1 MKAFKYNIH
10 LLIKR
15 SLLVIVLFTIS
26 RLFFY
31 FLNQSYFADITG
43 WSLVRHFLYGIRY
56 DASSFFWF
64 NLPFI
69 VLSLVPIYLLS
80 LKWYQKILKWL
91 FCVVNSVVLSV
102 NFIDSK
108 LFEFS
113 EKRMTTDIFNAQWLG
128 DDFITMLPH
137 FLKDYWFVALMYI
150 IIVVLIV
157 KLYPKYNSRVI
168 ILDTTKALHVGK
180 RWFIRLIILL
190 LFGVLGRG
198 GFQLKPLNIISAAQ
212 YSSPKNM
219 PLVLNSSFTVMKTLG
234 DKPLEGKKWF
244 EVNELD
250 SIFNPLYYFNAN
262 NFVPKNVVLII
273 LESFGKEYSGLL
285 NGKMGYTPNLDSIMD
300 LGLFHSNCFANGKRS
315 IEALP
320 SIISSLPPLMDKP
333 FITSTYNSNSINSI
347 GSLLKEKGYDT
358 KFYHGGKNG
367 TMGFDNF
374 VKLAGI
380 EHYYGLDEYPNK
392 EDYDGGWGIYDEP
405 YLQYITDELDK
416 TKEPFFAGVF
426 TLSSHHPYEIPQK
439 YVGKFPK
446 GTLVNHE
453 SIGYADYALGEFFKT
468 ASTKPWF
475 NNTLFVLTA
484 DHTAQTEG
492 GFYASKLGRYAVPL
506 VFYAPGDTLL
516 IGKSKSI
523 CSQVDI
529 LPSIMDYLKYD
540 EPFVAFGS
548 SVFNDSIPKYSNT
561 FTNGIYQFVY
571 DTVAISSNG
580 NSLISAYYISK
591 GKINKVR
598 VKDSVPEAVSDAFEF
613 QRAILQQYNNRMIEN
628 NLVVPN

>member
-1 MKAFKYNIH
+1 M
-10 LLIKR
+10 
-15 SLLVIVLFTIS
+15 
-26 RLFFY
+26 FFY
-31 FLNQSYFADITG
+31 FLNQSYFNDLAG
-43 WSLVRHFLYGIRY
+43 WSLVKHFLYGIRY
-56 DASSFFWF
+56 DASSYFWF

-69 VLSLVPIYLLS
+69 ILSLVPVYLLS
-80 LKWYQKILKWL
+80 LRWYQKILKWL

-137 FLKDYWFVALMYI
+137 FLKDYWFVVLTYI
-150 IIVVLIV
+150 IVIVLIV

-168 ILDTTKALHVGK
+168 KLDTTNAIHVGK

-198 GFQLKPLNIISAAQ
+198 GFQMKPLNIISAAQ

-219 PLVLNSSFTVMKTLG
+219 PLVLNSSFTIMKTLG
-234 DKPLEGKKWF
+234 DKPLEAKHWF
-244 EVNELD
+244 ESEEID
-250 SIFNPLYYFNAN
+250 SIYNPVYHFDTNIFEA
-262 NFVPKNVVLII
+262 KNIVLII
-273 LESFGKEYSGLL
+273 LESFGKEYSGFLT
-285 NGKMGYTPNLDSIMD
+285 GETGYTPNLDSIMKK
-300 LGLFHSNCFANGKRS
+300 GLVYSNCYANGKRS

-320 SIISSLPPLMDKP
+320 SIISGLPPLMDKP

-347 GSLLKEKGYDT
+347 GSLLKEKNYST

-380 EHYYGLDEYPNK
+380 DQYYGLDEYPNK

-405 YLQYITDELDK
+405 YLQYIANELDQ

-426 TLSSHHPYEIPQK
+426 TLSSHHPYKIPEK
-439 YVGKFPK
+439 YAGVFPK

-453 SIGYADYALGEFFKT
+453 SIAYADHALGEFFKT
-468 ASTKPWF
+468 AESKPWF
-475 NNTLFVLTA
+475 KNTLFVITA

-492 GFYASKLGRYAVPL
+492 GFYASKLGRYTVPL
-506 VFYAPGDTLL
+506 VFYAPGDTL
-516 IGKSKSI
+516 IVGNSKQV
-523 CSQVDI
+523 CSQIDI
-529 LPSIMDYLKYD
+529 LPSIMDYLNYNT
-540 EPFVAFGS
+540 PFVSFGN
-548 SVFNDSIPKYSNT
+548 SVFDTIMPRYSVNYA
-561 FTNGIYQFVY
+561 NGIYQLVY
-571 DTVAISSNG
+571 DSIAILSNG
-580 NSLISAYYISK
+580 NSLISARYIKNGVISK
-591 GKINKVR
+591 IEIQ
-598 VKDSVPEAVSDAFEF
+598 DSVPSEVNEAFTF

-628 NLVVPN
+628 NLVIPN